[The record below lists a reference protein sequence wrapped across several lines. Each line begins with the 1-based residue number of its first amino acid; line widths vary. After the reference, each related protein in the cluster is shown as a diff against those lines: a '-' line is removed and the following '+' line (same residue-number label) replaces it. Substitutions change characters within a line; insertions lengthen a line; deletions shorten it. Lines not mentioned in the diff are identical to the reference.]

1 MRTRSKFKVL
11 FRGWWLLFS
20 ITYFLIGFYI
30 TLILLSSR
38 LVKRA
43 QNRSSSEQAI
53 SLKLSALFGQ
63 TIKENGKMQMN
74 GSIIMIDNTRLCR
87 LSLSD
92 KDNGSTIPAE
102 EMKSSLTRLKVD
114 VFRA

>member
-1 MRTRSKFKVL
+1 
-11 FRGWWLLFS
+11 
-20 ITYFLIGFYI
+20 
-30 TLILLSSR
+30 
-38 LVKRA
+38 
-43 QNRSSSEQAI
+43 
-53 SLKLSALFGQ
+53 
-63 TIKENGKMQMN
+63 MQMN

-87 LSLSD
+87 LPLSH